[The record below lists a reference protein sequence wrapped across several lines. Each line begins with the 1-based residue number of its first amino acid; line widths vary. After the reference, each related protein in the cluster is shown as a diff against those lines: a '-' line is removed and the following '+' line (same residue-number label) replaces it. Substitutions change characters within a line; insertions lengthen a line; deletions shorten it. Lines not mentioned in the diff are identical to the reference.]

1 MVRIGALKFALAAA
15 LVVAT
20 GGCGSMGSAE
30 NANAS
35 HAALAFDESLDTPA
49 QACAMLAPGTLTELE
64 DTFGRCDRS
73 LPREHLPVGSRVVGV
88 DVYGKDAI
96 VRLDHDVVFLARFD
110 SGWKVTA
117 AGCTPVQSRPYDCI
131 LKGQ

>member
-1 MVRIGALKFALAAA
+1 VKLVLAAA
-15 LVVAT
+15 LVVVT
-20 GGCGSMGSAE
+20 SGCGSMGSAE

-35 HAALAFDESLDTPA
+35 HAALAFDGSLDTPE

-64 DTFGRCDRS
+64 DTSGPCDRS
-73 LPREHLPVGSRVVGV
+73 LPHEHLPVGTRVADV
-88 DVYGKDAI
+88 DVYGKDAM
-96 VRLDHDVVFLARFD
+96 VRLDRDVVFLARFD

-117 AGCTPVQSRPYDCI
+117 AGCTPVQGRPFDCT